1 MSALFNLIYREY
13 CKAQLAEM
21 QKQRV
26 KRIGLERAVMKKAR
40 PRPYLLASIL
50 IALGVWAT
58 IGPPPT
64 HSKSMAKLQFAG
76 PPSD

>member
-26 KRIGLERAVMKKAR
+26 KRIGLGKDSHEEGETAAVSFSGHTDCTWGMGDDRPAADTLEIDGQAAVRRAAE
-40 PRPYLLASIL
+40 
-50 IALGVWAT
+50 
-58 IGPPPT
+58 
-64 HSKSMAKLQFAG
+64 
-76 PPSD
+76 